1 VDHSDNHTKAKDY
14 LFRVDS
20 LTDEELADAFTYKW
34 FRLNTLYFIK
44 DKSGRKT
51 LFNPNIEQESFYL
64 SQHGRDIILKARQ
77 LGFTTF
83 KMISDLDDCLFIENF
98 TAGCIC
104 HNFDSAKDIFRE
116 KIRYAYR
123 MINDDYI
130 AVLAGIGYNLPQPLN
145 DKDNGY
151 VFDNGSSI
159 KVSTSYRGGTLQSLH
174 VSEFGKICKKYPD
187 KAKEIVT
194 GAFEAVAV
202 GNVIT
207 IESTAEGKEG
217 YFYSYCQDSKKLSDS
232 GKEPSVLEFKF
243 HFFSWWNRPEYSI
256 DGDMAT
262 QLDQYFLE
270 LEVKHKIT
278 LTDGQK
284 AWYSAKWRVLGD
296 DMKREYPS
304 TPSEAFEQSIS
315 GAYYAQQ
322 FAAIY
327 KDQRIVTDMS
337 KLYGGDGDVHTVCDI
352 GIGDSTAVWFYR
364 LVGDEVHVL
373 HYHENS
379 GESLGYYIKY
389 IHDKHLQMGW
399 SMGKNYGPHD
409 MNNREFASK
418 GKTRKELA
426 AEGVVYNGK
435 TYSMKFDIVPKLS
448 VDDGIQAARSVLSRC
463 VFDANGTEEGVRCLE
478 SYRKEW
484 NDKLGCWRDRPL
496 HDWASH
502 GADAFRYLA
511 VTEDKRKPI
520 NNMSVRFSI

>member
-1 VDHSDNHTKAKDY
+1 MAHSDNHSKAKSY
-14 LFRVDS
+14 ISRIES

-44 DKSGRKT
+44 DKSGKKT
-51 LFNPNIEQESFYL
+51 LFSPNMEQEAFYL
-64 SQHGRDIILKARQ
+64 NQHGRDIILKARQ

-83 KMISDLDDCLFIENF
+83 KMISDLDDCLFTENF

-116 KIRYAYR
+116 KIRYAYK
-123 MINDDYI
+123 MINEDYI
-130 AVLAGIGYNLPQPLN
+130 AVLAGIGYDLPKPLN

-151 VFDNGSSI
+151 VFNNGSSI

-207 IESTAEGKEG
+207 IESTAEGKSG
-217 YFYSYCQDSKKLSDS
+217 YFFTYCQDAKKLSDS
-232 GKEPSVLEFKF
+232 DKKPSVLEFKF

-256 DGDMAT
+256 DGSVAS
-262 QLDQYFLE
+262 QLVAYFDE
-270 LEVKHKIT
+270 LSAKHGVE
-278 LTDGQK
+278 LDDGQK
-284 AWYSAKWRVLGD
+284 AWYSAKWRVLGE

-304 TPSEAFEQSIS
+304 TPREAFEQSIS
-315 GAYYAQQ
+315 GAYYSQQ

-327 KDQRIVTDMS
+327 KDQRIVTDMA
-337 KLYGGDGDVHTVCDI
+337 KTYGGDGPVHTVCDI
-352 GIGDSTAVWFYR
+352 GIGDSTSIWFYR

-373 HYHENS
+373 HYYENS
-379 GESLGYYIKY
+379 GESLGHYIKY
-389 IHDKHLQMGW
+389 IHDKHTAMSW
-399 SMGKNYGPHD
+399 EMGKNYGPHD

-426 AEGVVYNGK
+426 AEGVEYGGK
-435 TYSMKFDIVPKLS
+435 TYSMKFDIVPKLG

-463 VFDANGTEEGVRCLE
+463 VFDEVGTEEGVNCLE

-484 NDKLGCWRDRPL
+484 NDKLGCWRDSPL
-496 HDWASH
+496 HDWSSH

-511 VTEDKRKPI
+511 VMEDRRKPI
-520 NNMSVRFSI
+520 NKMNVRFTI